1 MLISSVQNQKIKDLI
16 KLQQKSRDRKKNW
29 SFGSRRCAGKSFGFA
44 KWF

>member
-16 KLQQKSRDRKKNW
+16 KLQQSRDRKNW
-29 SFGSRRCAGKSFGFA
+29 SFGAKVAGKSFGFA